1 MEAYFDNSA
10 TTIVTDSVKD
20 IVVKTMTEDF
30 GNPSAM
36 HMVGVKAEKY
46 IKEAQENI
54 AKILKVD
61 PKEIF
66 FTSGGTESNNMAII
80 GTAMANKRKGNKII
94 TTSVEHSSV
103 LATMKYLEE
112 QGFEVIYLPVDRY
125 GIVQMEALEKEMTED
140 TILVSTMYVN
150 NEVGTVQ
157 PIEKIAEI
165 IKSKNKNCIFH
176 TDCVQAFGKHPINGK
191 HFDAISVSGHKIHCP
206 KGVGVLYL
214 RKGVR
219 AKNLHFGGGQEK
231 GFRPGTENTG
241 SIVAMGLGAEIA
253 KRDLEKNFE
262 KVKAVKEK
270 LMTICDILPDVYV
283 NGDSENGSP
292 YILNLSFEGVKGEV
306 LLHALEN
313 YEIYVATG
321 SACSSRAKEKKKI
334 VDYLIDGR
342 GSSTVRFSFDCENTV
357 EEAEKVIEVLKEQVP
372 MLRMFQPR

>member
-1 MEAYFDNSA
+1 MEF
-10 TTIVTDSVKD
+10 VTGLEDRK
-20 IVVKTMTEDF
+20 VKT
-30 GNPSAM
+30 
-36 HMVGVKAEKY
+36 
-46 IKEAQENI
+46 
-54 AKILKVD
+54 
-61 PKEIF
+61 
-66 FTSGGTESNNMAII
+66 
-80 GTAMANKRKGNKII
+80 
-94 TTSVEHSSV
+94 
-103 LATMKYLEE
+103 LEE
-112 QGFEVIYLPVDRY
+112 LEREVD
-125 GIVQMEALEKEMTED
+125 EN
-140 TILVSTMYVN
+140 TILVSIMYVN

-157 PIEKIAEI
+157 PIEKMAEI

-176 TDCVQAFGKHPINGK
+176 TDCVQAFGKHPINGR

-357 EEAEKVIEVLKEQVP
+357 EEAEKAIEVLKEQVP

>member
-1 MEAYFDNSA
+1 MIYFDNGS
-10 TTIVTDSVKD
+10 TTKISEPVYEKLC
-20 IVVKTMTEDF
+20 DF
-30 GNPSAM
+30 LKNNFANPSSL
-36 HMVGVKAEKY
+36 HSIGFEAEKEL
-46 IKEAQENI
+46 IEAR
-54 AKILKVD
+54 KKVANALNVTPD
-61 PKEIF
+61 EIY
-66 FTSGGTESNNMAII
+66 FTSGGTEANN
-80 GTAMANKRKGNKII
+80 TAVLGIAEAYKKRGNKVI
-94 TTSVEHSSV
+94 TSNIEHPSVADSFKE
-103 LATMKYLEE
+103 LEAR
-112 QGFEVIYLPVDRY
+112 GFEVVTLNADEKGYINLEELEREVD
-125 GIVQMEALEKEMTED
+125 EN
-140 TILVSTMYVN
+140 TILVSIMYVN

-292 YILNLSFEGVKGEV
+292 YILNLSFKGVKGEV

-357 EEAEKVIEVLKEQVP
+357 EEAE
-372 MLRMFQPR
+372 R

>member
-1 MEAYFDNSA
+1 MIYFDNGS
-10 TTIVTDSVKD
+10 TTKISEPVYEKLC
-20 IVVKTMTEDF
+20 DF
-30 GNPSAM
+30 LKNNFANPSSL
-36 HMVGVKAEKY
+36 HSIGFEAEKEL
-46 IKEAQENI
+46 IEAR
-54 AKILKVD
+54 KKVANALNVTPD
-61 PKEIF
+61 EIY
-66 FTSGGTESNNMAII
+66 FTSGGTEANN
-80 GTAMANKRKGNKII
+80 TAVLGIAEAYKKRGNKVI
-94 TTSVEHSSV
+94 TSNIEHPSVADSFKE
-103 LATMKYLEE
+103 LEAR
-112 QGFEVIYLPVDRY
+112 GFEVVTLNADEKGYINLEELEREVD
-125 GIVQMEALEKEMTED
+125 EN
-140 TILVSTMYVN
+140 TILVSIMYVN

-270 LMTICDILPDVYV
+270 LMTICNILPDVYV